1 MIRIKN
7 IAREN
12 IKVKKHKC
20 IIEFPNGRKGRLL
33 SGREASIDYETYVI
47 NRNIIVLPGEPMQP
61 ETRFRVISGVELI
74 LSRGEQ
80 KAESNPDVKQKKVTT
95 PPLIKEPAPIEEIKV
110 EPKSEPTPEIVEADP
125 EEEAVVDQEP
135 EEPMVEQ
142 DEMPDLYELTHKEL
156 DALMEKMGV
165 TAPPRA
171 NKQQKIDALSNLSG

>member
-12 IKVKKHKC
+12 RKLRKHKC

-47 NRNIIVLPGEPMQP
+47 NRSIIVLPGEPMQP
-61 ETRFRVISGVELI
+61 ETRFRVISGVEII

-80 KAESNPDVKQKKVTT
+80 KAESNPDVKQKKVTEPT
-95 PPLIKEPAPIEEIKV
+95 LSKESAPIEEFKAGL
-110 EPKSEPTPEIVEADP
+110 TPEIVEADP
-125 EEEAVVDQEP
+125 EEGAVVGQEL
-135 EEPMVEQ
+135 EEPTAEQ

-171 NKQQKIDALSNLSG
+171 NKQQKIDALSSLSG